1 MRAAAARL
9 GHALPLALCAAGV
22 LRLAHAPDCA
32 GVECGGGFA
41 LKAEPA
47 SLAWNS
53 TGIEGAENA
62 TSQVVP
68 AARAAC
74 CDRQFCSADLCV
86 APRVPVRSA
95 DELPE
100 AG

>member
-9 GHALPLALCAAGV
+9 GHALPLVLCAASV

-47 SLAWNS
+47 SLTWNS

-62 TSQVVP
+62 TSQVVS

-74 CDRQFCSADLCV
+74 CDRLYCSADLCA

>member
-9 GHALPLALCAAGV
+9 GHALPLALCAASV
-22 LRLAHAPDCA
+22 LRLAHAPDCG
-32 GVECGGGFA
+32 GVECGGGFE
-41 LKAEPA
+41 LKPEPA
-47 SLAWNS
+47 SRTWNS
-53 TGIEGAENA
+53 TGVEGAENA

-74 CDRQFCSADLCV
+74 CDRLFCSADLCT
-86 APRVPVRSA
+86 APRVPVRDA
-95 DELPE
+95 DELPA